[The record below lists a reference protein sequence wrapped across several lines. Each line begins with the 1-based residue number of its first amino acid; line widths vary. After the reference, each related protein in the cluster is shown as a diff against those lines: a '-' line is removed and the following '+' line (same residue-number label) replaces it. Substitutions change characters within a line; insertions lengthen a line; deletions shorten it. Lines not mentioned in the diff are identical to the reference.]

1 MNSLVSWLS
10 VRIWSVMNSGPVA
23 QFIPK
28 AKGFA
33 YLSDAHIASMVW
45 PASIEPFCSMVT
57 EIMKGISAASSRDR
71 KSTRLNSSHVSISY
85 AVFCLKKKK
94 QLQNHQRREIDTITI

>member
-1 MNSLVSWLS
+1 
-10 VRIWSVMNSGPVA
+10 MNSGPVA

-57 EIMKGISAASSRDR
+57 EMMKGISAASSRESLR
-71 KSTRLNSSHVSISY
+71 IESSAALMFRVS
-85 AVFCLKKKK
+85 
-94 QLQNHQRREIDTITI
+94 